1 MLPQVELVLSLWRPL
16 PTFFAWGHLF
26 FMKITLLKTCI
37 TKWLKQKIV
46 NILGP
51 KPNTNKIIVIHGREF
66 LKALIRSLKGL
77 IRPYIGPNK
86 GLIRPFKALIRPL
99 KGLIRPYGSI
109 SFVSLPGNEQG
120 GVGQQ
125 GPSII
130 APKT

>member
-1 MLPQVELVLSLWRPL
+1 M
-16 PTFFAWGHLF
+16 
-26 FMKITLLKTCI
+26 LLKKLAFGI
-37 TKWLKQKIV
+37 RRFKGLIRPFK
-46 NILGP
+46 G
-51 KPNTNKIIVIHGREF
+51 
-66 LKALIRSLKGL
+66 LIRSLKGL

-130 APKT
+130 AQKT

>member
-1 MLPQVELVLSLWRPL
+1 
-16 PTFFAWGHLF
+16 
-26 FMKITLLKTCI
+26 MKITLLKTCI

-86 GLIRPFKALIRPL
+86 GLIRPFKALIRPFKSL
-99 KGLIRPYGSI
+99 IRHFKALIRPLFGH
-109 SFVSLPGNEQG
+109 VCG
-120 GVGQQ
+120 
-125 GPSII
+125 
-130 APKT
+130 